1 MRGSMEEDERGKL
14 LIDSVQLDFGKTT
27 VLQCAYM
34 TAYKGKVTGVL
45 GRNGTGKSCLFK
57 CIMGGIR
64 PQNKFIRLN
73 DEERTDYGHIGLR
86 VKYLPQEH
94 FIPRGMRVGR
104 AFELYG
110 VDYNKM
116 IAFSPAYEDYKNMKF
131 KDLSGG
137 EQRIAELF
145 LVLNADAE
153 FCILDEPFSNIAPCY
168 DEKIRNLILEQKAT
182 KGIIITDHIYEEIIK
197 VADDLYLLRDGYTH
211 QIHSRED
218 LVRLEYIRG

>member
-1 MRGSMEEDERGKL
+1 MEEDEKGKL
-14 LIDSVQLDFGKTT
+14 LIDSLQLDFGKTT

-86 VKYLPQEH
+86 VKYLPQEN
-94 FIPRGMRVGR
+94 FIPRGMTVGR

-116 IAFSPAYEDYKNMKF
+116 IAFAPAYEDYKNMKF
-131 KDLSGG
+131 KELSGG

-211 QIHSRED
+211 QVHSIED